1 MRLREGNKFPFVI
14 MSNEGSFS
22 IEFVI
27 GTIFCWGEVSK
38 YWCTLGSSRDFSS
51 MYKHL
56 VVNYYYKN
64 KHFVVVSFGA
74 L

>member
-1 MRLREGNKFPFVI
+1 

-27 GTIFCWGEVSK
+27 GTIFFWGEVSK

-51 MYKHL
+51 MYKDL
-56 VVNYYYKN
+56 DVNYYYKN

>member
-1 MRLREGNKFPFVI
+1 

-27 GTIFCWGEVSK
+27 GTIFLGGEVSK
-38 YWCTLGSSRDFSS
+38 YWCTLGSSRNFLS
-51 MYKHL
+51 MYKDL
-56 VVNYYYKN
+56 DVNYYYKN

>member
-1 MRLREGNKFPFVI
+1 

-51 MYKHL
+51 MYKDL
-56 VVNYYYKN
+56 DVNYYYKN
-64 KHFVVVSFGA
+64 KHFVVVDP
-74 L
+74 LEPYNTCTNMWD

>member
-1 MRLREGNKFPFVI
+1 

-27 GTIFCWGEVSK
+27 GTIFCWVEVSK

-51 MYKHL
+51 MYKDL
-56 VVNYYYKN
+56 DVNYYYKIN
-64 KHFVVVSFGA
+64 HFVVVDP
-74 L
+74 LEPYNTCTNMWD

>member
-1 MRLREGNKFPFVI
+1 

-27 GTIFCWGEVSK
+27 GTIFCWGEASK
-38 YWCTLGSSRDFSS
+38 YWCTLGSSRDFSY
-51 MYKHL
+51 MYKDL
-56 VVNYYYKN
+56 DVNCYYKN
-64 KHFVVVSFGA
+64 KHFLVVSFGA

>member
-1 MRLREGNKFPFVI
+1 

-27 GTIFCWGEVSK
+27 GTILFWGEVSK
-38 YWCTLGSSRDFSS
+38 YLCTLGSSRDFSS
-51 MYKHL
+51 MYKDL
-56 VVNYYYKN
+56 DVTYYYKN
-64 KHFVVVSFGA
+64 NHFVVVSFGA

>member
-1 MRLREGNKFPFVI
+1 

-22 IEFVI
+22 IEFGI
-27 GTIFCWGEVSK
+27 GTIFWGGEVSK

-51 MYKHL
+51 MYKDL
-56 VVNYYYKN
+56 DVNYYYKN

>member
-1 MRLREGNKFPFVI
+1 

-27 GTIFCWGEVSK
+27 RTIFCWGEVSK

-51 MYKHL
+51 MYKDL
-56 VVNYYYKN
+56 DVNCYYKN
-64 KHFVVVSFGA
+64 KHFAVVDP
-74 L
+74 LDPYNTCTNIWD

>member
-1 MRLREGNKFPFVI
+1 
-14 MSNEGSFS
+14 MSNEGYFS
-22 IEFVI
+22 IEFGI

-51 MYKHL
+51 MYKDL
-56 VVNYYYKN
+56 DVNYYYKN

>member
-1 MRLREGNKFPFVI
+1 

-38 YWCTLGSSRDFSS
+38 YWCTLGSSRHFSS
-51 MYKHL
+51 MYKDL
-56 VVNYYYKN
+56 DVNYYYKN

>member
-1 MRLREGNKFPFVI
+1 

-27 GTIFCWGEVSK
+27 GTTFLTGEVSK
-38 YWCTLGSSRDFSS
+38 YWCTLGTSRDFSS
-51 MYKHL
+51 MYKDL
-56 VVNYYYKN
+56 DVNYYYKN
-64 KHFVVVSFGA
+64 KHFVVLSLGA